1 MAGQKNSFAGCGAPR
16 YRVLGLMCALLMLA
30 PESQAAN
37 VRLQVMGL
45 EGQLQKNV
53 RARLSTIAV
62 DEINAD
68 GRFRSRV
75 DDAIRQG
82 LRALGYYDPQIG

>member
-1 MAGQKNSFAGCGAPR
+1 MAIFISTKSFIGKKSVTGQKGIAGQKNSFAGCGAPR

-53 RARLSTIAV
+53 RAR
-62 DEINAD
+62 
-68 GRFRSRV
+68 
-75 DDAIRQG
+75 
-82 LRALGYYDPQIG
+82 